1 MPPSDREA
9 RRRRQNAIVDLV
21 TERKAIRSQAE
32 LQELLAEMGIPS
44 TQSSIS
50 RDLQELGIKRIKG
63 RYVLRVWREADEG
76 SFEDVVGFVNQVHRS
91 GPYITVML
99 TSPGAAKVV
108 AWTVDAAGWPE
119 VLGTIAGED
128 TIFFTTGSEEG
139 QTAFIQRLKK
149 YLKKIIWR

>member
-1 MPPSDREA
+1 MPASDREA
-9 RRRRQNAIVDLV
+9 RRRRQDAIVDLI
-21 TERKAIRSQAE
+21 TERKAIHSQSE
-32 LQELLAEMGIPS
+32 LQEMLAEMGIPS

-50 RDLQELGIKRIKG
+50 RDLQELGIKRVKG
-63 RYVLRVWREADEG
+63 RYVLRVWRDVDQG

-108 AWTVDAAGWPE
+108 AWAVDAAGWPE
-119 VLGTIAGED
+119 VLGTVAGED
-128 TIFFTTGSEEG
+128 TIFVTTASEEG